1 MAPSTHALVPATLD
15 AAVPLFP
22 GIPGG
27 VELLLVFLLLFVIAV
42 GLAIGLG
49 IWVYRDAAGRGND
62 AAGLWGALVA
72 IAFLAG
78 LLPGVAALGAY
89 LVVRESGSPTRQG
102 SL

>member
-1 MAPSTHALVPATLD
+1 MVPSTHAPAATLD

-27 VELLLVFLLLFVIAV
+27 AELLLVFLLLTLLFV
-42 GLAIGLG
+42 GLGIGLG
-49 IWVYRDAAGRGND
+49 IWVYRDAAGRRND

-78 LLPGVAALGAY
+78 LFPGVAALGAY
-89 LVVRESGSPTRQG
+89 LVLRGSGSPSR
-102 SL
+102 